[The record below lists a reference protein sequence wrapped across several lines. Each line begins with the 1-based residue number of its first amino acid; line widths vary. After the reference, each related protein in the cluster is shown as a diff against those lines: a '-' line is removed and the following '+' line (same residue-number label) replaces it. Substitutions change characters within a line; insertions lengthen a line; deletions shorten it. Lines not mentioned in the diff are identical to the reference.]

1 MELRVSS
8 LLYNLPSFKKKGET
22 GANVLVGIQVP
33 EQEMEEF
40 KNRAKALGYDYFLV
54 SDDDYFKLLM
64 H

>member
-1 MELRVSS
+1 
-8 LLYNLPSFKKKGET
+8 
-22 GANVLVGIQVP
+22 VLVGIQVP